1 MTKRKMNMLRR
12 TGLGLALLGCAWS
25 TTSWAQSYVE
35 NPRPGS
41 IQSGISVISGWKC
54 TGGLITV
61 QVDDWPP
68 ELASYGTSR
77 PDTQGVC
84 GDTDNGFGDLFN
96 FNRLGDGVHTVR
108 LFDNGQE
115 FATSSFV
122 VQTLGQEFLQLNTM
136 PVATIRGFPSANKHI
151 GLQWEDGKQDFT
163 IAYFGIA
170 TQLVD
175 LLGSWDLTSLTDG
188 VTTHNRYALQVIQG
202 ATSDTPLIVGRDLDH
217 GHPVV
222 GARIDDFPLPPAINP
237 GAIPFDFA
245 LLDVDTDVCR
255 IFLFNKTGLNS
266 VGGTEGQ
273 LRVVGNSCA
282 SQDGVAALAMQG
294 IRTGFA
300 ASNAT
305 AADSDHVLAS
315 SPEASSPSDDVVIA
329 VGRSGDV
336 AAVSAEVTQRLAERL
351 RTLGQ

>member
-1 MTKRKMNMLRR
+1 MAKRKMSTFRQAS
-12 TGLGLALLGCAWS
+12 LGLALLGCAWS

-41 IQSGISVISGWKC
+41 IQSGISLVSGWKC
-54 TGGLITV
+54 RGGSITV
-61 QVDDWPP
+61 QFDDWPP

-77 PDTQGVC
+77 PDTQGIC

-108 LFDNGQE
+108 LFDNGQV

-122 VQTLGQEFLQLNTM
+122 VQTLGQEFLQLNAM

-222 GARIDDFPLPPAINP
+222 GARIDDFPLPPDINLR
-237 GAIPFDFA
+237 AIPFDFA

-255 IFLFNKTGLNS
+255 IFLFNKTGVNR

-282 SQDGVAALAMQG
+282 SQDGAVALAMQG

-300 ASNAT
+300 TNNAT
-305 AADSDHVLAS
+305 AAEGDQAES
-315 SPEASSPSDDVVIA
+315 SSAEAAPLSDDIEIA
-329 VGRSGDV
+329 AGQSGDV
-336 AAVSAEVTQRLAERL
+336 AAVSAEVTQRLLERL
-351 RTLGQ
+351 RTLDR